1 MGLQKVGWKYDDDII
16 SLSGYVNLC
25 VCVCVCVCVCLCVC
39 LYICDCVNDLVF
51 MYLYLGVSVF

>member
-16 SLSGYVNLC
+16 SLSGYVNL
-25 VCVCVCVCVCLCVC
+25 CVCVCVCLCVC